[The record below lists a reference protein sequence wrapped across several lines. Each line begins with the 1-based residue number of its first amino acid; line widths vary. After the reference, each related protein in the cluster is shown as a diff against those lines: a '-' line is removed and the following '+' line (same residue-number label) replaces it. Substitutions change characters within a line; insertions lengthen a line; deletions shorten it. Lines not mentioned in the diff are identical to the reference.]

1 MALVACGPSEEKRSV
16 MAEQRRIDCLE
27 KFCDGDVEPKR
38 DVATEVALKLNG
50 QWYVGPRE
58 YFSTGKNGGGF
69 YWPSQHPMF
78 KGGDYPEGRKD
89 FPDKAIE
96 VFLSTPKTN
105 LPGKSLYQTLLE
117 MEAKGQV
124 LEKATLRPGLQVWR
138 TREHGRA
145 LETWY
150 VASSLEG
157 LSGDPPTI
165 ACREINL
172 KLARCSTGFRWLPDV
187 AASMRLS
194 AIHAPDW
201 PEIYLETQRVLKLL
215 RRE

>member
-1 MALVACGPSEEKRSV
+1 MGRLSAISGYSRRCFESDPLTMNLHRCLLLSLVMALVACGPSEEKRSV
-16 MAEQRRIDCLE
+16 MAEQRRTDCLE

-38 DVATEVALKLNG
+38 NMATEVALKLNG

-96 VFLSTPKTN
+96 VFLSTPKMN

-117 MEAKGQV
+117 MEAKG
-124 LEKATLRPGLQVWR
+124 
-138 TREHGRA
+138 
-145 LETWY
+145 
-150 VASSLEG
+150 
-157 LSGDPPTI
+157 
-165 ACREINL
+165 EI
-172 KLARCSTGFRWLPDV
+172 S
-187 AASMRLS
+187 
-194 AIHAPDW
+194 
-201 PEIYLETQRVLKLL
+201 PEILAAL
-215 RRE
+215 RQALAQPGAR